1 MENEKNNK
9 TKIDKSLVLKHSKI
23 GNTDSPNN
31 LDDIIKRINKEKEKT
46 NNKRSD

>member
-1 MENEKNNK
+1 MENEK
-9 TKIDKSLVLKHSKI
+9 TKIYKPLVLKHSKI

-31 LDDIIKRINKEKEKT
+31 LDDIVKRINKEKDKT